1 MPADWY
7 RVDERNARVTLT
19 VHVQPNAR
27 ATEVSGLHGDALK
40 IRVAAPAVDNKAN
53 AVLLD
58 FLRSTLGV
66 TAGMIAIR
74 HGVRGR
80 HKIIEISSA
89 EPALRARIARLV
101 PPASAG

>member
-1 MPADWY
+1 MDDGWY

-27 ATEVSGLHGDALK
+27 TTEVSGLHGDALK

-58 FLRSTLGV
+58 FLRATLGV
-66 TAGMIAIR
+66 SAAMLSIR
-74 HGVRGR
+74 HGERGR
-80 HKIIEISSA
+80 HKIIEVRGA
-89 EPALRARIARLV
+89 DAALCARLAQLV
-101 PPASAG
+101 R